1 MNMASRLLLLT
12 VFVSVCSGCC
22 VAYVVTVP
30 AAVVSAACMKKHKV
44 HTSQE
49 VRAKDGGHV
58 YFLQLSLPQTTLQ
71 KADGPELL
79 FFSVIAR
86 SQFNPAKPCVYRI
99 FAQKIRDGKK
109 VGGPTAVLEWRIK
122 HSRWP
127 RRDIKDLFFD
137 SIRMIS
143 NKKMADPGIVYRV
156 RGKKAEREQ
165 FLTALEEDILGRII
179 PQNEQQN
186 EGGSPRKGANDEI

>member
-109 VGGPTAVLEWRIK
+109 VGGPAAVLEWRIK
-122 HSRWP
+122 HPRWF
-127 RRDIKDLFFD
+127 RRDIQDLFFD
-137 SIRMIS
+137 SVRMIS
-143 NKKMADPGIVYRV
+143 DKRMTDPGIAYRV

-165 FLTALEEDILGRII
+165 FLAVLEEDIMGRIT
-179 PQNEQQN
+179 PE
-186 EGGSPRKGANDEI
+186 S

>member
-30 AAVVSAACMKKHKV
+30 AAVVSAAFMKKHKV

-49 VRAKDGGHV
+49 VRAKDGAHV
-58 YFLQLSLPQTTLQ
+58 YFLQLSVPLTTLQ

-109 VGGPTAVLEWRIK
+109 VGGPAAVLEWRIK
-122 HSRWP
+122 HPHEPRW
-127 RRDIKDLFFD
+127 DIQELFFD
-137 SIRMIS
+137 PVRMIS
-143 NKKMADPGIVYRV
+143 DKRTTDPGIIYRV

-165 FLTALEEDILGRII
+165 FLAVLEKDILGRIT
-179 PQNEQQN
+179 QE
-186 EGGSPRKGANDEI
+186 